1 MAHILR
7 DTLILKSVTIRLL
20 TLLVLLMFTASCSGT
35 NSYGAN
41 LFEAVDPNKQL
52 EDLSSA
58 EEVSI
63 RGRLSFIRSEGLTFD
78 TAGEIGA
85 ISIKLPLPPGALST
99 LWQNDQRFIVML
111 LNVYLKTFLCLY
123 NI

>member
-7 DTLILKSVTIRLL
+7 YNRILKFLTIRLL
-20 TLLVLLMFTASCSGT
+20 ILLVLLMVTASCSRPSSG
-35 NSYGAN
+35 GAN

-52 EDLSSA
+52 ENLSSS

-63 RGRLSFIRSEGLTFD
+63 RGRLSFIRSESLTFD

-85 ISIKLPLPPGALST
+85 MLTKEGNRVRKGTVLATSVSYTHLTLPTSDL
-99 LWQNDQRFIVML
+99 V
-111 LNVYLKTFLCLY
+111 
-123 NI
+123 